1 MQQTSIKECNVELK
15 TSIGVVCH
23 TEHCTYQQGPP
34 HEAKSIVVGNQSSGP
49 PSVSSDTIFT
59 PIFTPIFDPTSLT
72 FLTPL
77 FLLMF
82 IFPMFLSFYVSHA
95 HNHKIK
101 TQLIGMVQ
109 VYLLPIPAV
118 RLPHDHLAMDPL
130 KQSIS
135 SSTTRS

>member
-1 MQQTSIKECNVELK
+1 MQQTSIKEYNVELK

-23 TEHCTYQQGPP
+23 TEHCTHQQGP
-34 HEAKSIVVGNQSSGP
+34 HEAKSIVAGNQSSGP

-82 IFPMFLSFYVSHA
+82 IFPMFLSFYVSHT
-95 HNHKIK
+95 HNHKTK

-109 VYLLPIPAV
+109 VYLLLTPAV
-118 RLPHDHLAMDPL
+118 GLPHDHLAMDPL

-135 SSTTRS
+135 SWGLFI